1 MKYYL
6 NNRDNRANLAANDFD
21 EFFRPFWSMGEFSP
35 KTDIREKDGSVII
48 ETDMPGFDKNDI
60 SVELS
65 EGYLTVSAKRDESKE
80 SEEKGRF
87 IRRER
92 RSGSFSRS
100 FYVGSGVEETDI
112 SASYENGTLKVTFP
126 TEAQARKDSAR
137 SIEIK

>member
-60 SVELS
+60 SVGVERRIPYG
-65 EGYLTVSAKRDESKE
+65 ERETRRKQGKRRKGTLYTQR
-80 SEEKGRF
+80 EEKRQLF
-87 IRRER
+87 EELLRRQR
-92 RSGSFSRS
+92 R
-100 FYVGSGVEETDI
+100 
-112 SASYENGTLKVTFP
+112 
-126 TEAQARKDSAR
+126 
-137 SIEIK
+137 

>member
-65 EGYLTVSAKRDESKE
+65 EGYLTVS
-80 SEEKGRF
+80 EEKGRF

-126 TEAQARKDSAR
+126 TEAQARKNSAR

>member
-1 MKYYL
+1 MKKL
-6 NNRDNRANLAANDFD
+6 TKTAALILSTLMLFGCTDNSTQSGVGDTTPPS
-21 EFFRPFWSMGEFSP
+21 ESSVTES
-35 KTDIREKDGSVII
+35 KTDSKNENSVT
-48 ETDMPGFDKNDI
+48 ENSSVTDN
-60 SVELS
+60 S
-65 EGYLTVSAKRDESKE
+65 SKE

-126 TEAQARKDSAR
+126 TEAQARKNSAR

>member
-1 MKYYL
+1 MKVIL
-6 NNRDNRANLAANDFD
+6 LQDV
-21 EFFRPFWSMGEFSP
+21 
-35 KTDIREKDGSVII
+35 KSVGKKG
-48 ETDMPGFDKNDI
+48 DM
-60 SVELS
+60 VELS

-126 TEAQARKDSAR
+126 TEAQARKNSAR